1 VSGAPGAGDLPM
13 LPIADEKYRI
23 WLVWSLMKN
32 GTVALRAV
40 ASTPEIAARYRKM
53 CLLEPVEPVSVRVE
67 QREINHGYGHFD
79 TMYLSPVGR
88 PR

>member
-1 VSGAPGAGDLPM
+1 MSGAPGAGDTPM
-13 LPIADEKYRI
+13 LPIADDKYRI
-23 WLVWSLMKN
+23 WLVWSLMEN

-40 ASTPEIAARYRKM
+40 ASTPEIAARYRNM
-53 CLLEPVEPVSVRVE
+53 FLNEPVEPVSVRVE

-79 TMYLSPVGR
+79 PMCLSPVGR